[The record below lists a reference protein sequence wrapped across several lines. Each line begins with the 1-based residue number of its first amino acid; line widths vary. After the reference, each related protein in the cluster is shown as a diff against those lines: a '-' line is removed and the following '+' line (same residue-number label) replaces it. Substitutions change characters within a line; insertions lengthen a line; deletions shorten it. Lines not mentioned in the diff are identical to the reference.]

1 MEGSADSDAPGT
13 GGSATDSAARLARLL
28 HRDCTRLL
36 ELYVS
41 IGYGSRY
48 SREHDDTHS
57 RCQSRRVSRCCNAL
71 IIIIMIMMMLQF
83 RVFPLFIVIISL

>member
-13 GGSATDSAARLARLL
+13 GRSATDSAARLARLL

-41 IGYGSRY
+41 IAYG
-48 SREHDDTHS
+48 
-57 RCQSRRVSRCCNAL
+57 RVIHASMTTLTRAVNHGAPRAAG
-71 IIIIMIMMMLQF
+71 M
-83 RVFPLFIVIISL
+83 R